1 MERCENEVRRE
12 KHVGSR
18 PYSPAVY
25 AASPTRVLTTFQRP
39 RVERTFRQDLQRVR
53 PRRRETDLTLMTAR
67 VGTTTTP
74 LPPPGRA
81 CSGDPHPRRSSPQAA
96 VEAWSAPVRRPP
108 AHHRFRTPGN
118 WKVRPR
124 TPKLRGVTPAS
135 TAQRV
140 WADLQHAGDLRPHF
154 GLSVFPATGLSR
166 LTPPHFHSTPAGCA
180 ALSSLAGLIVG
191 V

>member
-1 MERCENEVRRE
+1 M
-12 KHVGSR
+12 
-18 PYSPAVY
+18 
-25 AASPTRVLTTFQRP
+25 
-39 RVERTFRQDLQRVR
+39 
-53 PRRRETDLTLMTAR
+53 TLMTAR

-81 CSGDPHPRRSSPQAA
+81 CTGDPHPKRSSPPAA

-166 LTPPHFHSTPAGCA
+166 LTPPPPFPFHPGRLRGPELLGRADSWGVIRMRVRVGVRV
-180 ALSSLAGLIVG
+180 ALSRARAPLLLSYHFCVG
-191 V
+191 RHLLHAPATVAVATRPDAERCHGAAAE